1 MTKGSINHAISK
13 DGTKIGFFTS
23 GEGPPLLLVHGGLGD
38 HSRWDALRPHLE
50 PHRSIHAMD
59 RRGRGISG
67 DHPNYD
73 IVREFEDVTAVIDAI
88 AKDSDYPVDI
98 YAHSAGGIYTVG
110 ASKSTSNIRS
120 ITIYE
125 GWDWLNPE
133 DKVPPQTVLE
143 QMDKLIAKGNR
154 EGACELLF
162 REVIGVEENEM
173 EEVRTLPSWPGRVAI
188 VHTVSREVLSFLES
202 GFNPQQYGSILVP
215 MMLMVGAESPENWKS
230 DAESFASTLPDVRIE
245 ILDGQGHSAD
255 MLAPA
260 LVTEK
265 LLSFLNDL
273 N

>member
-1 MTKGSINHAISK
+1 MTEGTINRAISE
-13 DGTKIGFFTS
+13 DGTEIGYFTS

-50 PHRSIHAMD
+50 SQRTIHAMD
-59 RRGRGISG
+59 RRGRGTSG

-73 IVREFEDVTAVIDAI
+73 IAREFEDVAAVIDAI
-88 AKDSDYPVDI
+88 AEASDHPVDI

-110 ASKSTSNIRS
+110 AAQSTSNIRS
-120 ITIYE
+120 IVIYE
-125 GWDWLNPE
+125 GWDWVNPE
-133 DKVPPQTVLE
+133 DKVPPLSVLE

-162 REVIGVEENEM
+162 SEVIGVNENEM
-173 EEVRTLPSWPGRVAI
+173 EEVRALPSWPGRVAI
-188 VHTVSREVLSFLES
+188 VHTVSREVQSFLNS
-202 GFNPQQYGSILVP
+202 GFNPQRSGNILVP

-230 DAESFASTLPDVRIE
+230 DAEAFASTLPNVRIE
-245 ILDGQGHSAD
+245 ILEGQGHSAD

-265 LLSFLNDL
+265 LLSFLNSL
-273 N
+273 E